1 MLLSDREI
9 VEEVEKGNLIIKP
22 FRKEMVA
29 GASVTVHLGHRF
41 RIFNK
46 RNIQVI
52 DPKNYR
58 EEERGILEGE
68 EEVIHIGTYSDV
80 VEIRGEKPFVL
91 HPGEFALSG
100 IREYIRLPEN
110 MAAQIHGKSSIAR
123 LGLLVHTASGWVDPG
138 YAGHLTL
145 ELINVN
151 RVPIM
156 VYPGMKIAELQF
168 FRLNSPPERPYNKR
182 RDAKYFEEEGAEY
195 SRVKN
200 LWDSE

>member
-9 VEEVEKGNLIIKP
+9 VEEVEKGNLVIRP
-22 FRKEMVA
+22 FKREMVA

-58 EEERGILEGE
+58 EEEKGVLEGDD
-68 EEVIHIGTYSDV
+68 EVIHIGTYSDV
-80 VEIRGEKPFVL
+80 VEIKNGKPFVL

-100 IREYIRLPEN
+100 ILEYVRLPEY

-168 FRLNSPPERPYNKR
+168 FRLSQTPEKPYNR
-182 RDAKYFEEEGAEY
+182 REDAKYFEEEGAEY
-195 SRVKN
+195 SRVSQ
-200 LWDSE
+200 LLE